1 MTKNKLDN
9 FSITYRKEIVW
20 LRWYFLRD
28 KKRPGMTMLESKIND
43 CIAYKDYRTYR
54 KFNTI
59 KIIINEMIDKTDN
72 NMMRAL
78 KEIYVYRNL
87 SVIGA
92 AQSILFLSQT
102 QAYVHIRGWFE
113 EFENCLFD
121 KVDDFFKKY
130 WNCENSC

>member
-28 KKRPGMTMLESKIND
+28 KKRPGMTMLESKIDD
-43 CIAYKDYRTYR
+43 CITYNDYRTYR

-59 KIIINEMIDKTDN
+59 SKIISEMIEKTDDK
-72 NMMRAL
+72 MVKAL
-78 KEIYVYRNL
+78 KEVYVYRNV

-121 KVDDFFKKY
+121 KVEDIY
-130 WNCENSC
+130 

>member
-20 LRWYFLRD
+20 LRWYFKRD
-28 KKRPGMTMLESKIND
+28 KLEPSMSILEKKIMD
-43 CIAYKDYRTYR
+43 CITYKDYRTYR

-59 KIIINEMIDKTDN
+59 SKIIAEMIEKTDDRMVN
-72 NMMRAL
+72 AL
-78 KEIYVYRNL
+78 KEVYVYRNL

-121 KVDDFFKKY
+121 KVDDFF
-130 WNCENSC
+130 